1 MAVNVTDVYQI
12 VNEMVVAMY
21 GGNTNLKAVDTSTF
35 VSVGEAMLR
44 SGYENTM
51 NALSLVMA
59 RTIIAAR
66 PYRGKYQLINR
77 FEQEFG
83 AIQRKISFFYDGNEA
98 SQDWNTDINPENLKD
113 GNSIDHYVIRKR
125 YPLEINFIGLKVLQ
139 KHYTR
144 FRKQIKIAF
153 RSEAEFDAFF
163 RGLLVEV
170 YNELELNREAES
182 KLLVL
187 NRLVSNYY
195 QGKNGNASMAVN
207 LTAGYNTAY
216 GTNYTS
222 QQLRTTYAKEFL
234 AYVVETIKLSSLR
247 MRRYTSNYHV
257 TPTKTDDAG
266 SPLVLLRHTPQ
277 SKQRLFLYA
286 PFLIGS
292 EARVLPEVFNDK
304 YLKIE
309 NYEAVEYWQD
319 VNHPEAVSGTGMTL
333 NPTTGEAM
341 TTGAQEIPYVLG
353 FLFDTDALA
362 INFRM
367 DETLTTPINAAGDYY
382 NVYYHW
388 ARQYNDDVTENSIL
402 FYMEDAPADRAASK
416 ERKS

>member
-1 MAVNVTDVYQI
+1 MQVTDVYKI
-12 VNEMVVAMY
+12 VNQMVEAMY
-21 GGNTNLKAVDTSTF
+21 GANTTLKAVDTSTF

-44 SGYENTM
+44 TGYENTLD
-51 NALSLVMA
+51 ALSLVMG

-66 PYRGKYQLINR
+66 PYKGKYQLINR
-77 FEQEFG
+77 FDQEFG
-83 AIQRKISFFYDGNEA
+83 AIQRKISYFYDGNEA

-113 GNSIDHYVIRKR
+113 GKSVDHYVIRKR
-125 YPLEINFIGLKVLQ
+125 YPLEMNFIGIKVLQ

-144 FRKQIKIAF
+144 FRKQLKIAF
-153 RSEAEFDAFF
+153 RSEAEFEAFF
-163 RGLLVEV
+163 RGMLIEV
-170 YNELELNREAES
+170 YNELEMNREAEA

-195 QGKNGNASMAVN
+195 QGKNGNPAMAVN
-207 LTAGYNTAY
+207 LTEGYNTTY
-216 GTNYTS
+216 GTTYTS
-222 QQLRTTYAKEFL
+222 DQLRTTYAREFL
-234 AYVVETIKLSSLR
+234 AYVVETIKLSSL
-247 MRRYTSNYHV
+247 MLRRNTAKFHV
-257 TPTKTDDAG
+257 TPNKTDDAG
-266 SPLVLLRHTPQ
+266 NQLVLLRHTPQ

-319 VNHPEAVSGTGMTL
+319 INTPASVSGTGITL
-333 NPTTGEAM
+333 NPATGESV

-353 FLFDTDALA
+353 FLFDVDALA
-362 INFRM
+362 INFRLE
-367 DETLTTPINAAGDYY
+367 DTLTTPVNAAGDYY
-382 NVYYHW
+382 NTYFHW

-402 FYMEDAPADRAASK
+402 FYMEDAPAAGAAVK
-416 ERKS
+416 GKTT

>member
-1 MAVNVTDVYQI
+1 MQVTDVYKI
-12 VNEMVVAMY
+12 VNQMVEAMY
-21 GGNTNLKAVDTSTF
+21 GANTTLKAVDTSTF

-44 SGYENTM
+44 TGYENTLD
-51 NALSLVMA
+51 ALSLVMG

-66 PYRGKYQLINR
+66 PYKGKYQLINR
-77 FEQEFG
+77 FDQEFG
-83 AIQRKISFFYDGNEA
+83 AIQRKISYFYDGNEA

-113 GNSIDHYVIRKR
+113 GKSVDHYVIRKR
-125 YPLEINFIGLKVLQ
+125 YPLEMNFIGIKVLQ

-144 FRKQIKIAF
+144 FRKQLKIAF
-153 RSEAEFDAFF
+153 RSEAEFEAFF
-163 RGLLVEV
+163 RGMLIEV
-170 YNELELNREAES
+170 YNELEMNREAEA

-195 QGKNGNASMAVN
+195 QGKNGNPAMAVN
-207 LTAGYNTAY
+207 LTEGYNTTY
-216 GTNYTS
+216 GTTYTS
-222 QQLRTTYAKEFL
+222 DQLRTTYAREFL
-234 AYVVETIKLSSLR
+234 AYVVETIKLSSL
-247 MRRYTSNYHV
+247 MLRRNTAKFHV
-257 TPTKTDDAG
+257 TPNKTDDAG
-266 SPLVLLRHTPQ
+266 NQLVLLRHTPQ

-319 VNHPEAVSGTGMTL
+319 INTPASVSGTGITL
-333 NPTTGEAM
+333 NPATGESV

-353 FLFDTDALA
+353 FLFDVDALA
-362 INFRM
+362 INFRLE
-367 DETLTTPINAAGDYY
+367 DTLTTPVNAAGDYY
-382 NVYYHW
+382 NTYFHW

-402 FYMEDAPADRAASK
+402 FYMEDAPAAGAAVK
-416 ERKS
+416 GKTK